1 MSKFPELMNEIAT
14 LKNEC
19 ITATKQVSEN
29 DEKIHASIDKTVDNL
44 ESSLDVCSY
53 PNREVQIPLSK
64 IYTEDIPHEHNDELM
79 IKVVDRFNSFK
90 SAFENTSQKL
100 TDLIHDYRKKLN
112 DLGEPVTNIKN
123 ETDKLYPKFKE
134 AINIL
139 AQPLSIVVE
148 GFEVEE
154 FRKKNFKDKEV
165 LSKFRELLD
174 QLKAT
179 FEKYNPALNSFN
191 EVSINLFETVSQS
204 GDSFSNFIEEK
215 MLEKI
220 KQIPGI
226 LNEGIAIIPETS
238 KSLNKFNEEIKNK
251 GGDREAKYDE
261 ILTKVLNVT
270 RKIDNQVF
278 NSSKSIEN
286 DFRTLEGKV
295 STVKKDIEGKGD
307 SFNQYV
313 KILKEEGKK
322 IIDIVNEIRKLFDK
336 GPVQIKFDDKDIQF
350 PFYEYAKRLNKGFEK
365 IEEIKEEVQK
375 PMKLVMV
382 VLGDQINT
390 VTLDL
395 LFIMDIT
402 ESMQDLLDETRDSI
416 KYILD
421 KIKRDCPGI
430 DVRFAY
436 EGYRDFADLKE
447 GQVYY
452 TIDFE
457 TDMDVFKSKLD
468 EITCIGGGDDAEDV
482 AGGLNAG
489 LNMNWRSNAR
499 YAILIADAPGHGN
512 QYHTN
517 EVQDDYESGDPNG
530 LVLEDIME
538 KYADNNINLC
548 LTKIDDYTDIMFE
561 KMTKAYK
568 ARSEKSTDKP
578 KIEIIEYED
587 DEEIEAKEKEEKEKK
602 EGKESKEKKEKKRTM
617 GNLVAKTAIE
627 IYNQYSQK
635 AEKANK

>member
-1 MSKFPELMNEIAT
+1 MSCFAEIMNEIAR

-19 ITATKQVSEN
+19 IASTKQVSEN
-29 DEKIHASIDKTVDNL
+29 DEKIHESIDKTVDNL
-44 ESSLDVCSY
+44 ECSLDVCNY
-53 PNREVQIPLSK
+53 PNREVQLPLSK
-64 IYTEDIPHEHNDELM
+64 IYTEEIPHADNDELM
-79 IKVVDRFNSFK
+79 IKVVERFNSFK
-90 SAFENTSQKL
+90 SAFEESSQKL
-100 TDLIHDYRKKLN
+100 TDLINAYRQKLSG
-112 DLGEPVTNIKN
+112 LTEPVSNIHK
-123 ETDKLYPKFKE
+123 ETDQLYPKFKE
-134 AINIL
+134 ALNIL

-154 FRKKNFKDKEV
+154 FRKKNFKSEEV
-165 LSKFRELLD
+165 LAKFRQLLEE
-174 QLKAT
+174 LKAA
-179 FEKYNPALNSFN
+179 FEKYNPSLKSFN
-191 EVSINLFETVSQS
+191 DVTNDLFNTVSQS
-204 GDSFSNFIEEK
+204 GNSFSNFIEEK

-220 KQIPGI
+220 KQIPKI
-226 LNEGIAIIPETS
+226 LNEGIAAIPETS
-238 KSLNKFNEEIKNK
+238 KTLNNFNEEIKKKK
-251 GGDREAKYDE
+251 GNTQKEREDKYDE
-261 ILTKVLNVT
+261 ILTKILNIT
-270 RKIDNQVF
+270 RKVDNQVS
-278 NSSKSIEN
+278 NSSNSIEN
-286 DFRTLEGKV
+286 DFKTLEEKV
-295 STVKKDIEGKGD
+295 STVKNDIEGKGD
-307 SFNQYV
+307 SYNQYV

-336 GPVQIKFDDKDIQF
+336 GPVSIKFDDKNIEF

-421 KIKRDCPGI
+421 KIKRDSPGI

-436 EGYRDFADLKE
+436 EGYRDFADLKA
-447 GQVYY
+447 GQKYY

-457 TDMDVFKSKLD
+457 TDLDLFKSKLN
-468 EITCIGGGDDAEDV
+468 EITAIGGGDDAEDV

-489 LNMNWRSNAR
+489 LKMNWRSNAR

-512 QYHTN
+512 QYHDN
-517 EVQDDYESGDPNG
+517 EVQDDYGNGDPNG
-530 LVLEDIME
+530 LVIEDLME
-538 KYADNNINLC
+538 KYVDNNINLC
-548 LTKIDDYTDIMFE
+548 LTKIDDYTDIMFD
-561 KMTKAYK
+561 KMMQAYK
-568 ARSEKSTDKP
+568 LRSAQSKDKP
-578 KIEIIEYED
+578 KIEVINYDED
-587 DEEIEAKEKEEKEKK
+587 DDTVEDKNK
-602 EGKESKEKKEKKRTM
+602 KKEKKRTM

-635 AEKANK
+635 ADKK

>member
-1 MSKFPELMNEIAT
+1 MSTFAELMNEIAK

-19 ITATKQVSEN
+19 IISTKQVSEN
-29 DEKIHASIDKTVDNL
+29 DEKIHQNIDKTVDNL
-44 ESSLDVCSY
+44 EGSLDVCNY

-64 IYTEDIPHEHNDELM
+64 IYTEDIPHANNDELM

-90 SAFENTSQKL
+90 TAFEGTSQKL
-100 TDLIHDYRKKLN
+100 TELIYAYRQKLIG
-112 DLGEPVTNIKN
+112 LAEPVSGIKN

-154 FRKKNFKDKEV
+154 FRKKNFKNPDV
-165 LSKFRELLD
+165 LNKFKQLLEE
-174 QLKAT
+174 LKAA
-179 FEKYNPALNSFN
+179 FEKYNPTLNSFN
-191 EVSINLFETVSQS
+191 EVTNNCFDTVSQS
-204 GDSFSNFIEEK
+204 GNSFSNFIEEK

-226 LNEGIAIIPETS
+226 LNDGISIIPETS
-238 KSLNKFNEEIKNK
+238 KNLNKFNEEIKSK
-251 GGDREAKYDE
+251 EGDTQKEREDKYDE
-261 ILTKVLNVT
+261 ILTKVLNMT
-270 RKIDNQVF
+270 RKIDNQVY

-286 DFRTLEGKV
+286 DFKTLEEKV
-295 STVKKDIEGKGD
+295 SSVKKDIEGKGD
-307 SFNQYV
+307 SFNEYV
-313 KILKEEGKK
+313 KILKDEGKK

-336 GPVQIKFDDKDIQF
+336 GPVSIKFDDKDIEF

-402 ESMQDLLDETRDSI
+402 ESMQDLLEETRDSI

-421 KIKRDCPGI
+421 KIKRDSPGI

-447 GQVYY
+447 GQKYY

-457 TDMDVFKSKLD
+457 TDLDLFKSKLD

-499 YAILIADAPGHGN
+499 YAVLIADAPGHGS

-538 KYADNNINLC
+538 KYVDNNINLC
-548 LTKIDDYTDIMFE
+548 LTRIDEYTDIMFNA
-561 KMTKAYK
+561 MIKAYQAK
-568 ARSEKSTDKP
+568 SEKSPDKP
-578 KIEIIEYED
+578 KIEIINYEE
-587 DEEIEAKEKEEKEKK
+587 DEDTVETK
-602 EGKESKEKKEKKRTM
+602 KKEKKRTM

-627 IYNQYSQK
+627 IYNQY
-635 AEKANK
+635 

>member
-1 MSKFPELMNEIAT
+1 MSSFAEIMNEIAR

-19 ITATKQVSEN
+19 IASTKQVSEN
-29 DEKIHASIDKTVDNL
+29 DEKIHESIDKTVDNL
-44 ESSLDVCSY
+44 ECSLDVCNY
-53 PNREVQIPLSK
+53 PNREVQLPLSK
-64 IYTEDIPHEHNDELM
+64 IYTEEIPHADNDELM
-79 IKVVDRFNSFK
+79 IKVVERFNSFK
-90 SAFENTSQKL
+90 SAFEESSQKL
-100 TDLIHDYRKKLN
+100 TDLINAYRQKLSG
-112 DLGEPVTNIKN
+112 LTEPVSNIHK
-123 ETDKLYPKFKE
+123 ETDQLYPKFKE
-134 AINIL
+134 ALNIL

-154 FRKKNFKDKEV
+154 FRKKNFKSEEV
-165 LSKFRELLD
+165 LAKFRQLLEE
-174 QLKAT
+174 LKAA
-179 FEKYNPALNSFN
+179 FEKYNPSLKSFN
-191 EVSINLFETVSQS
+191 DVTNDLFNTVSQS
-204 GDSFSNFIEEK
+204 GNSFSNFIEEK

-220 KQIPGI
+220 KQIPKI
-226 LNEGIAIIPETS
+226 LNEGIAAIPETS
-238 KSLNKFNEEIKNK
+238 KTLNNFNEEIKKKK
-251 GGDREAKYDE
+251 GDTQKEREDKYDE
-261 ILTKVLNVT
+261 ILTKILNIT
-270 RKIDNQVF
+270 RKVDNQVS
-278 NSSKSIEN
+278 NSSNSIEN
-286 DFRTLEGKV
+286 DFKTLEEKV
-295 STVKKDIEGKGD
+295 STVKNDIEGKGD
-307 SFNQYV
+307 SYNQYV

-336 GPVQIKFDDKDIQF
+336 GPVSIKFDDKNIEF

-421 KIKRDCPGI
+421 KIKRDSPGI

-436 EGYRDFADLKE
+436 EGYRDFADLKA
-447 GQVYY
+447 GQKYY

-457 TDMDVFKSKLD
+457 TDLDLFKSKLN
-468 EITCIGGGDDAEDV
+468 EITAIGGGDDAEDV

-489 LNMNWRSNAR
+489 LKMNWRSNAR

-512 QYHTN
+512 QYHDN
-517 EVQDDYESGDPNG
+517 EVQDDYGNGDPNG
-530 LVLEDIME
+530 LVIEDLME
-538 KYADNNINLC
+538 KYVDNNINLC
-548 LTKIDDYTDIMFE
+548 LTKIDDYTDIMFD
-561 KMTKAYK
+561 KMMQAYK
-568 ARSEKSTDKP
+568 LRSAQSKDKP
-578 KIEIIEYED
+578 KIEVINYDED
-587 DEEIEAKEKEEKEKK
+587 DDTIEDKNK
-602 EGKESKEKKEKKRTM
+602 KKEKKRTM

-635 AEKANK
+635 ADKK

>member
-1 MSKFPELMNEIAT
+1 MSSFAEIMNEIAR

-19 ITATKQVSEN
+19 IASTKQVSEN
-29 DEKIHASIDKTVDNL
+29 DEKIHESIDKTVDNL
-44 ESSLDVCSY
+44 ECSLDVCNY
-53 PNREVQIPLSK
+53 PNREVQLPLSK
-64 IYTEDIPHEHNDELM
+64 IYTEEIPHVDNDELM
-79 IKVVDRFNSFK
+79 IKVVERFNSFK
-90 SAFENTSQKL
+90 SAFEESSQKL
-100 TDLIHDYRKKLN
+100 TDLINAYRQKLTG
-112 DLGEPVTNIKN
+112 LTEPVSNIHK
-123 ETDKLYPKFKE
+123 ETDQLYPKFKE
-134 AINIL
+134 ALNIL

-154 FRKKNFKDKEV
+154 FRKKNFKSEEV
-165 LSKFRELLD
+165 LAKFRQLLEE
-174 QLKAT
+174 LKAA
-179 FEKYNPALNSFN
+179 FEKYNPSLKSFN
-191 EVSINLFETVSQS
+191 DVTNDLFNTVSQS
-204 GDSFSNFIEEK
+204 GNSFSNFIEEK

-220 KQIPGI
+220 KQIPKI
-226 LNEGIAIIPETS
+226 LNEGIAAIPETS
-238 KSLNKFNEEIKNK
+238 KTLNNFNEEIKKKK
-251 GGDREAKYDE
+251 GDTQKEREDKYDE
-261 ILTKVLNVT
+261 ILTKILNIT
-270 RKIDNQVF
+270 RKVDNQVS
-278 NSSKSIEN
+278 NSSNSIEN
-286 DFRTLEGKV
+286 DFKTLEEKV
-295 STVKKDIEGKGD
+295 STVKNDIEGKGD
-307 SFNQYV
+307 SYNQYV

-336 GPVQIKFDDKDIQF
+336 GPVSIKFDDKNIEF

-421 KIKRDCPGI
+421 KIKRDSPGI

-436 EGYRDFADLKE
+436 EGYRDFADLKA
-447 GQVYY
+447 GQKYY

-457 TDMDVFKSKLD
+457 TDLDLFKSKLN
-468 EITCIGGGDDAEDV
+468 EITAIGGGDDAEDV

-489 LNMNWRSNAR
+489 LKMNWRSNAR

-512 QYHTN
+512 QYHDN
-517 EVQDDYESGDPNG
+517 EVQDDYGNGDPNG
-530 LVLEDIME
+530 LVIEDLME
-538 KYADNNINLC
+538 KYVDNNINLC
-548 LTKIDDYTDIMFE
+548 LTKIDDYTDIMFD
-561 KMTKAYK
+561 KMMQAYK
-568 ARSEKSTDKP
+568 LRSAQSKDKP
-578 KIEIIEYED
+578 KIEVINYDED
-587 DEEIEAKEKEEKEKK
+587 DDTIEDKNK
-602 EGKESKEKKEKKRTM
+602 KKEKKRTM

-635 AEKANK
+635 AEKSNNK

>member
-1 MSKFPELMNEIAT
+1 MAKFAEIMNEIAR

-19 ITATKQVSEN
+19 IISTKQVSEN
-29 DEKIHASIDKTVDNL
+29 DEKIHDNIDKTVDNL
-44 ESSLDVCSY
+44 ESSLDVCYY

-64 IYTEDIPHEHNDELM
+64 IYTEDIPHSNSDELM

-90 SAFENTSQKL
+90 SAFEESSQKL
-100 TDLIHDYRKKLN
+100 TDLIYAYRQKLK
-112 DLGEPVTNIKN
+112 DLGEPVNSIKN
-123 ETDKLYPKFKE
+123 ETDRLYPKFKE

-139 AQPLSIVVE
+139 AQPLTIVVE

-154 FRKKNFKDKEV
+154 FRKKNFKNEEV
-165 LSKFRELLD
+165 LAKFRQLLEE
-174 QLKAT
+174 LKAA

-191 EVSINLFETVSQS
+191 EVTNNLFDTVSQS
-204 GDSFSNFIEEK
+204 GNSFSNFIEEK

-226 LNEGIAIIPETS
+226 LNEGISAIPQTS
-238 KSLNKFNEEIKNK
+238 KSINKFNEEIKK
-251 GGDREAKYDE
+251 KEGDTQKEREDKYDE
-261 ILTKVLNVT
+261 ILIKVLNMT
-270 RKIDNQVF
+270 RKVDNQVF

-286 DFRTLEGKV
+286 DFKTLEEKV
-295 STVKKDIEGKGD
+295 SNVKKDIEDKGN
-307 SFNQYV
+307 SYNEYV
-313 KILKEEGKK
+313 KILKDEGKK

-336 GPVQIKFDDKDIQF
+336 GPVNIKFDDKDIEF

-421 KIKRDCPGI
+421 KIKRDSPGI

-436 EGYRDFADLKE
+436 EGYRDFADLKA
-447 GQVYY
+447 GQKYY

-457 TDMDVFKSKLD
+457 TDLDLFKSKLD
-468 EITCIGGGDDAEDV
+468 EIKAIGGGDDAEDV

-512 QYHTN
+512 QYHDA
-517 EVQDDYESGDPNG
+517 EVQDDYGNGDPNG
-530 LVLEDIME
+530 LVLEELME
-538 KYADNNINLC
+538 KYVDNNINLC
-548 LTKIDDYTDIMFE
+548 LTKIDEYTDIMFDR
-561 KMTKAYK
+561 MMQAYK
-568 ARSEKSTDKP
+568 ARSEKSQDKP
-578 KIEIIEYED
+578 KIEVINY
-587 DEEIEAKEKEEKEKK
+587 DEEDSNMIDDKNKNQ
-602 EGKESKEKKEKKRTM
+602 KEKKRTM

-627 IYNQYSQK
+627 IYNHYSQK
-635 AEKANK
+635 AEKSANQGAK

>member
-1 MSKFPELMNEIAT
+1 MSSFAEIMNEIAR

-19 ITATKQVSEN
+19 IASTKQVSEN
-29 DEKIHASIDKTVDNL
+29 DEKIHESIDKTVDNL
-44 ESSLDVCSY
+44 ECSLDVCNY
-53 PNREVQIPLSK
+53 PNREVQLPLSK
-64 IYTEDIPHEHNDELM
+64 IYTEEIPHADNDELM
-79 IKVVDRFNSFK
+79 IKVVERFNSFK
-90 SAFENTSQKL
+90 SAFEESSQKL
-100 TDLIHDYRKKLN
+100 TDLINAYRQKLTG
-112 DLGEPVTNIKN
+112 LTEPVSNIHK
-123 ETDKLYPKFKE
+123 ETDQLYPKFKE
-134 AINIL
+134 ALNIL

-154 FRKKNFKDKEV
+154 FRKKNFKSEEI
-165 LSKFRELLD
+165 LAKFRQLLEE
-174 QLKAT
+174 LKAA
-179 FEKYNPALNSFN
+179 FEKYNPSLKSFN
-191 EVSINLFETVSQS
+191 DVTNDLFNTVSQS
-204 GDSFSNFIEEK
+204 GNSFSNFIEEK

-220 KQIPGI
+220 KQIPKI
-226 LNEGIAIIPETS
+226 LNEGIAAIPETS
-238 KSLNKFNEEIKNK
+238 KTLNNFNEEIKKKK
-251 GGDREAKYDE
+251 GDTQKEREDKYDE
-261 ILTKVLNVT
+261 ILTKILNIT
-270 RKIDNQVF
+270 RKVDNQVS
-278 NSSKSIEN
+278 NSSNSIEN
-286 DFRTLEGKV
+286 DFKTLEEKV
-295 STVKKDIEGKGD
+295 STVKNDIEGKGD
-307 SFNQYV
+307 SYNQYV

-336 GPVQIKFDDKDIQF
+336 GPVSIKFDDKNIEF

-421 KIKRDCPGI
+421 KIKRDSPGI

-436 EGYRDFADLKE
+436 EGYRDFADLKA
-447 GQVYY
+447 GQKYY

-457 TDMDVFKSKLD
+457 TDLDLFKSKLN
-468 EITCIGGGDDAEDV
+468 EITAIGGGDDAEDV

-489 LNMNWRSNAR
+489 LKMNWRSNAR

-512 QYHTN
+512 QYHDN
-517 EVQDDYESGDPNG
+517 EVQDDYGNGDPNG
-530 LVLEDIME
+530 LVIEDLME
-538 KYADNNINLC
+538 KYVDNNINLC
-548 LTKIDDYTDIMFE
+548 LTKIDDYTDIMFD
-561 KMTKAYK
+561 KMMQAYK
-568 ARSEKSTDKP
+568 LRSAQSKDKP
-578 KIEIIEYED
+578 KIEVINYDED
-587 DEEIEAKEKEEKEKK
+587 DDTFEDKNK
-602 EGKESKEKKEKKRTM
+602 KKEKKRTM

-635 AEKANK
+635 AEKSNNK

>member
-1 MSKFPELMNEIAT
+1 MSSFAEIMNEIAR

-19 ITATKQVSEN
+19 IASTKQVSEN
-29 DEKIHASIDKTVDNL
+29 DEKIHESIDKTVDNL
-44 ESSLDVCSY
+44 ECSLDVCNY
-53 PNREVQIPLSK
+53 PNREVQLPLSK
-64 IYTEDIPHEHNDELM
+64 IYTEEIPYADNDELM
-79 IKVVDRFNSFK
+79 IKVVERFNSFK
-90 SAFENTSQKL
+90 SAFEESSQKL
-100 TDLIHDYRKKLN
+100 TDLINAYRQKLTG
-112 DLGEPVTNIKN
+112 LTEPVSNIHK
-123 ETDKLYPKFKE
+123 ETDQLYPKFKE
-134 AINIL
+134 ALNIL

-154 FRKKNFKDKEV
+154 FRKKNFKSEEV
-165 LSKFRELLD
+165 LAKFRQLLEE
-174 QLKAT
+174 LKAA
-179 FEKYNPALNSFN
+179 FEKYNPSLKSFN
-191 EVSINLFETVSQS
+191 DVTNDLFNTVSQS
-204 GDSFSNFIEEK
+204 GNSFSNFIEEK

-220 KQIPGI
+220 KQIPKI
-226 LNEGIAIIPETS
+226 LNEGIAAIPETS
-238 KSLNKFNEEIKNK
+238 KTLNNFNEEIKKKK
-251 GGDREAKYDE
+251 GDTQKEREDKYDE
-261 ILTKVLNVT
+261 ILTKILNIT
-270 RKIDNQVF
+270 RKVDNQVS
-278 NSSKSIEN
+278 NSSNSIEN
-286 DFRTLEGKV
+286 DFKTLEEKV
-295 STVKKDIEGKGD
+295 STVKNDIEGKGD
-307 SFNQYV
+307 SYNQYV

-336 GPVQIKFDDKDIQF
+336 GPVSIKFDDKNIEF

-436 EGYRDFADLKE
+436 EGYRDFADLKA
-447 GQVYY
+447 GQKYY

-457 TDMDVFKSKLD
+457 TDLDLFKSKLN
-468 EITCIGGGDDAEDV
+468 EITAIGGGDDAEDV

-489 LNMNWRSNAR
+489 LKMNWRSNAR

-512 QYHTN
+512 QYHDN
-517 EVQDDYESGDPNG
+517 EVQDDYGNGDPNG
-530 LVLEDIME
+530 LVIEDLME
-538 KYADNNINLC
+538 KYVDNNINLC
-548 LTKIDDYTDIMFE
+548 LTKIDDYTDIMFD
-561 KMTKAYK
+561 KMMQAYK
-568 ARSEKSTDKP
+568 LRSAQSKDKP
-578 KIEIIEYED
+578 KIEVINYDED
-587 DEEIEAKEKEEKEKK
+587 DDTIEDKNK
-602 EGKESKEKKEKKRTM
+602 KKEKKRTM

-635 AEKANK
+635 ADKK

>member
-1 MSKFPELMNEIAT
+1 MSTFAELMNEIAK

-19 ITATKQVSEN
+19 IISTKQVSEN
-29 DEKIHASIDKTVDNL
+29 DEKIHENIDKTVDNL
-44 ESSLDVCSY
+44 EGSLDVCNY

-64 IYTEDIPHEHNDELM
+64 IYTEDIPYANNDELM

-90 SAFENTSQKL
+90 KAFEGTSQKL
-100 TDLIHDYRKKLN
+100 TDLIYAYRQKLIG
-112 DLGEPVTNIKN
+112 LAEPVSGIKN

-154 FRKKNFKDKEV
+154 FRKKNFKNPDV
-165 LSKFRELLD
+165 LSKFKQLLEE
-174 QLKAT
+174 LKAA
-179 FEKYNPALNSFN
+179 FEKYNPTLNSFN
-191 EVSINLFETVSQS
+191 EVTNNCFDTVSQS
-204 GDSFSNFIEEK
+204 GNSFSNFIEEK

-226 LNEGIAIIPETS
+226 LNDGISIIPETS
-238 KSLNKFNEEIKNK
+238 KNLNKFNEEIKSK
-251 GGDREAKYDE
+251 EGDTQKEREDKYDE
-261 ILTKVLNVT
+261 ILTKVLNMT

-286 DFRTLEGKV
+286 DFKTLEEKV
-295 STVKKDIEGKGD
+295 SSVKKNIEGKGD
-307 SFNQYV
+307 SFNEYV
-313 KILKEEGKK
+313 KILKDEGKK

-336 GPVQIKFDDKDIQF
+336 GPVSIKFDDKDIEF

-402 ESMQDLLDETRDSI
+402 ESMQDLLEETRDSI

-421 KIKRDCPGI
+421 KIKRDSPGI

-436 EGYRDFADLKE
+436 EGYRDFADLKV
-447 GQVYY
+447 GQKYY

-457 TDMDVFKSKLD
+457 TDLDLFKSKLD

-482 AGGLNAG
+482 AGGLNSG

-499 YAILIADAPGHGN
+499 YAVLIADAPGHGN
-512 QYHTN
+512 QYHTA
-517 EVQDDYESGDPNG
+517 EVQDDYGKGDPNG
-530 LVLEDIME
+530 LVLEEIME
-538 KYADNNINLC
+538 KYVENNINLC
-548 LTKIDDYTDIMFE
+548 LTRIDEYTDIMFD
-561 KMTKAYK
+561 KMIKAYNAK
-568 ARSEKSTDKP
+568 SQTSTDKP
-578 KIEIIEYED
+578 KIEIINYEE
-587 DEEIEAKEKEEKEKK
+587 DEDTVETKN
-602 EGKESKEKKEKKRTM
+602 KEKKRTM

-635 AEKANK
+635 AEKTGNK

>member
-1 MSKFPELMNEIAT
+1 MAKFAEIMNEIAR

-19 ITATKQVSEN
+19 IISTKQVSEN
-29 DEKIHASIDKTVDNL
+29 DEKIHDNIDKTVDNL
-44 ESSLDVCSY
+44 ESSLDVCYY

-64 IYTEDIPHEHNDELM
+64 IYTEDIPHSNSDELM

-90 SAFENTSQKL
+90 SAFEESSQKL
-100 TDLIHDYRKKLN
+100 TDLIYAYRQKLK
-112 DLGEPVTNIKN
+112 DLGEPVNSIKN
-123 ETDKLYPKFKE
+123 ETDRLYPKFKE

-139 AQPLSIVVE
+139 AQPLTIVVE

-154 FRKKNFKDKEV
+154 FRKKNFKNEEV
-165 LSKFRELLD
+165 LAKFRQLLEE
-174 QLKAT
+174 LKAA
-179 FEKYNPALNSFN
+179 FEKYNPALNNFN
-191 EVSINLFETVSQS
+191 EVTNNLFDTVSQS
-204 GDSFSNFIEEK
+204 GNSFSNFIEEK

-226 LNEGIAIIPETS
+226 LNEGISAIPQTS
-238 KSLNKFNEEIKNK
+238 KSINKFNEEIKK
-251 GGDREAKYDE
+251 KEGDTQKEREDKYDE
-261 ILTKVLNVT
+261 ILIKVLNMT
-270 RKIDNQVF
+270 RKVDNQVF

-286 DFRTLEGKV
+286 DFKTLEEKV
-295 STVKKDIEGKGD
+295 SNVKKDIEDKGN
-307 SFNQYV
+307 SYNEYV
-313 KILKEEGKK
+313 KILKDEGKK

-336 GPVQIKFDDKDIQF
+336 GPVSIKFDDKDIEF

-421 KIKRDCPGI
+421 KIKRDSPGI

-447 GQVYY
+447 GQKYY

-457 TDMDVFKSKLD
+457 TDLDLFKSKLD
-468 EITCIGGGDDAEDV
+468 EITAIGGGDDAEDV

-512 QYHTN
+512 QYHDA
-517 EVQDDYESGDPNG
+517 EVQDDYGNGDPNG
-530 LVLEDIME
+530 LVLEELME
-538 KYADNNINLC
+538 KYVDNNINLC
-548 LTKIDDYTDIMFE
+548 LTKIDEYTDIMFDR
-561 KMTKAYK
+561 MMQAYK
-568 ARSEKSTDKP
+568 ARSEKSQDKP
-578 KIEIIEYED
+578 KIEVINY
-587 DEEIEAKEKEEKEKK
+587 DEEDSNMIDDKNKNQ
-602 EGKESKEKKEKKRTM
+602 KEKKRTM

-627 IYNQYSQK
+627 IYNHYSQK
-635 AEKANK
+635 AEKSANQGAK

>member
-1 MSKFPELMNEIAT
+1 MSSFAEIMNEIAR

-19 ITATKQVSEN
+19 IASTKQVSEN
-29 DEKIHASIDKTVDNL
+29 DEKIHESIDKTVDNL
-44 ESSLDVCSY
+44 ECSLDVCNY
-53 PNREVQIPLSK
+53 PNREVQLPLSK
-64 IYTEDIPHEHNDELM
+64 IYTEEIPHADNDELM
-79 IKVVDRFNSFK
+79 IKVVERFNSFK
-90 SAFENTSQKL
+90 SAFEESSQKL
-100 TDLIHDYRKKLN
+100 TDLINAYRQKLTG
-112 DLGEPVTNIKN
+112 LTEPVSNIHK
-123 ETDKLYPKFKE
+123 ETDQLYPKFKE
-134 AINIL
+134 ALNIL

-154 FRKKNFKDKEV
+154 FRKKNFKSEEV
-165 LSKFRELLD
+165 LAKFRQLLEE
-174 QLKAT
+174 LKAA
-179 FEKYNPALNSFN
+179 FEKYNPSLKSFN
-191 EVSINLFETVSQS
+191 DVTNDLFNTVSQS
-204 GDSFSNFIEEK
+204 GNSFSNFIEEK

-220 KQIPGI
+220 KQIPKI
-226 LNEGIAIIPETS
+226 LNEGIAAIPETS
-238 KSLNKFNEEIKNK
+238 KTLNNFNEEIKKKK
-251 GGDREAKYDE
+251 GDTQKEREDKYDE
-261 ILTKVLNVT
+261 ILTKILNIT
-270 RKIDNQVF
+270 RKVDNQVS
-278 NSSKSIEN
+278 NSSNSIEN
-286 DFRTLEGKV
+286 DFKTLEEKV
-295 STVKKDIEGKGD
+295 STVKNDIEGKGD
-307 SFNQYV
+307 SYNQYV

-336 GPVQIKFDDKDIQF
+336 GPVSIKFDDKNIEF

-421 KIKRDCPGI
+421 KIKRDSPGI

-436 EGYRDFADLKE
+436 EGYRDFADLKA
-447 GQVYY
+447 GQKYY

-457 TDMDVFKSKLD
+457 TDLDLFKSKLN
-468 EITCIGGGDDAEDV
+468 EITAIGGGDDAEDV

-489 LNMNWRSNAR
+489 LKMNWRSNAR

-512 QYHTN
+512 QYHDN
-517 EVQDDYESGDPNG
+517 EVQDDYGNGDPNG
-530 LVLEDIME
+530 LVIEDLME
-538 KYADNNINLC
+538 KYVDNNINLC
-548 LTKIDDYTDIMFE
+548 LTKIDDYTDIMFD
-561 KMTKAYK
+561 KMMQAYK
-568 ARSEKSTDKP
+568 LRSAQSKDKP
-578 KIEIIEYED
+578 KIEVINYDED
-587 DEEIEAKEKEEKEKK
+587 DDTIEDKNK
-602 EGKESKEKKEKKRTM
+602 KKEKKRTM

-635 AEKANK
+635 ADKK

>member
-1 MSKFPELMNEIAT
+1 MSSFAEIMNEIAR

-29 DEKIHASIDKTVDNL
+29 DEKIHENIDKTVDNL
-44 ESSLDVCSY
+44 ECSLDVCNY

-64 IYTEDIPHEHNDELM
+64 IYTEDIPHADNDELM
-79 IKVVDRFNSFK
+79 IKVVERFNSFK
-90 SAFENTSQKL
+90 SAFEESSQKL
-100 TDLIHDYRKKLN
+100 TDLINAYRQKLSG
-112 DLGEPVTNIKN
+112 LSEPVSNIQK
-123 ETDKLYPKFKE
+123 ETDNLYPKFKE
-134 AINIL
+134 ALNIL
-139 AQPLSIVVE
+139 AQPLSVVVE

-154 FRKKNFKDKEV
+154 FRKKNFKNEDV
-165 LSKFRELLD
+165 LAKFRQLLEE
-174 QLKAT
+174 LKAA
-179 FEKYNPALNSFN
+179 FEKYNPTLNSFN
-191 EVSINLFETVSQS
+191 EVTNDLFNTVSQS
-204 GDSFSNFIEEK
+204 GNSFSNFIEEK

-226 LNEGIAIIPETS
+226 LNEGISAIPQTS
-238 KSLNKFNEEIKNK
+238 KSLNNFNEEIKKKK
-251 GGDREAKYDE
+251 GDTQKEREDKYDE
-261 ILTKVLNVT
+261 ILTKILNIT
-270 RKIDNQVF
+270 RKVDNQVS
-278 NSSKSIEN
+278 NSSNSIEN
-286 DFRTLEGKV
+286 DFKTLEEKV
-295 STVKKDIEGKGD
+295 STVKNDIEGKGD
-307 SFNQYV
+307 SYNQYV

-336 GPVQIKFDDKDIQF
+336 GPVNIKFDDKNIEF

-421 KIKRDCPGI
+421 KIKRDSPGI

-436 EGYRDFADLKE
+436 EGYRDFADLKA
-447 GQVYY
+447 GQKYY

-457 TDMDVFKSKLD
+457 TDLDLFKSKLN
-468 EITCIGGGDDAEDV
+468 EITAIGGGDDAEDV

-489 LNMNWRSNAR
+489 LKMNWRSNAR

-512 QYHTN
+512 QYHDN
-517 EVQDDYESGDPNG
+517 EVQDDYGDGDPNG
-530 LVLEDIME
+530 LVLEELME
-538 KYADNNINLC
+538 KYVDNNINLC
-548 LTKIDDYTDIMFE
+548 LTKIDEYTDIMFDR
-561 KMTKAYK
+561 MMQAYR
-568 ARSEKSTDKP
+568 ARSEQSVDKP
-578 KIEIIEYED
+578 KIEVINYDEDEDTIED
-587 DEEIEAKEKEEKEKK
+587 KNK
-602 EGKESKEKKEKKRTM
+602 KKEKKRTM
-617 GNLVAKTAIE
+617 GNLVAKTAIA
-627 IYNQYSQK
+627 IYNHYSQK
-635 AEKANK
+635 AEKK

>member
-1 MSKFPELMNEIAT
+1 MNEIAR

-19 ITATKQVSEN
+19 IISTKQVSEN
-29 DEKIHASIDKTVDNL
+29 DEKIHDNIDKTVDNL
-44 ESSLDVCSY
+44 ESSLDVCYY

-64 IYTEDIPHEHNDELM
+64 IYTEDIPHSNSDELM
-79 IKVVDRFNSFK
+79 IKVFDRFNSFK
-90 SAFENTSQKL
+90 SAFEESSQKL
-100 TDLIHDYRKKLN
+100 TDLIYAYRQKLK
-112 DLGEPVTNIKN
+112 DLGEPVNSIKN
-123 ETDKLYPKFKE
+123 ETDRLYPKFKE

-139 AQPLSIVVE
+139 AQPLTIVVE

-154 FRKKNFKDKEV
+154 FRKKNFKNEEV
-165 LSKFRELLD
+165 LAKFRQLLEE
-174 QLKAT
+174 LKAA

-191 EVSINLFETVSQS
+191 EVTNNLFDTVSQS
-204 GDSFSNFIEEK
+204 GNSFSNFIEEK

-226 LNEGIAIIPETS
+226 LNEGISAIPQTS
-238 KSLNKFNEEIKNK
+238 KSINKFNEEIKK
-251 GGDREAKYDE
+251 KEGDTQKEREDKYDE
-261 ILTKVLNVT
+261 ILIKVLNMT
-270 RKIDNQVF
+270 RKVDNQVF

-286 DFRTLEGKV
+286 DFKTLEEKV
-295 STVKKDIEGKGD
+295 SNVKKDIEDKGN
-307 SFNQYV
+307 SYNEYV
-313 KILKEEGKK
+313 KILKDEGKK

-336 GPVQIKFDDKDIQF
+336 GPVNIKFDDKDIEF

-421 KIKRDCPGI
+421 KIKRDSPGI

-447 GQVYY
+447 GQKYY

-457 TDMDVFKSKLD
+457 TDLDLFKSKLD
-468 EITCIGGGDDAEDV
+468 EITAIGGGDDAEDV

-512 QYHTN
+512 QYHDA
-517 EVQDDYESGDPNG
+517 EVQDDYGNGDPNG
-530 LVLEDIME
+530 LVLEELME
-538 KYADNNINLC
+538 KYVDNNINLC
-548 LTKIDDYTDIMFE
+548 LTKIDEYTDIMFDR
-561 KMTKAYK
+561 MMQAYK
-568 ARSEKSTDKP
+568 ARSEKSQDKP
-578 KIEIIEYED
+578 KIEVINY
-587 DEEIEAKEKEEKEKK
+587 DEEDSNMIDDKNKNQ
-602 EGKESKEKKEKKRTM
+602 KEKKRTM

-627 IYNQYSQK
+627 IYNHYSQK
-635 AEKANK
+635 AEKSANQGAK

>member
-1 MSKFPELMNEIAT
+1 MSSFAEIMNEIAR

-19 ITATKQVSEN
+19 IASTKQVSEN
-29 DEKIHASIDKTVDNL
+29 DEKIHESIDKTVDNL
-44 ESSLDVCSY
+44 ECSLDVCNY
-53 PNREVQIPLSK
+53 PNREVQLPLSK
-64 IYTEDIPHEHNDELM
+64 IYTEEIPHADNDELM
-79 IKVVDRFNSFK
+79 IKVVERFNSFK
-90 SAFENTSQKL
+90 SAFEESSQKL
-100 TDLIHDYRKKLN
+100 TDLIKAYRQKLTG
-112 DLGEPVTNIKN
+112 LTEPVSNIHK
-123 ETDKLYPKFKE
+123 ETDQLYPKFKE
-134 AINIL
+134 ALNIL

-154 FRKKNFKDKEV
+154 FRKKNFKSEEV
-165 LSKFRELLD
+165 LAKFRQLLEE
-174 QLKAT
+174 LKAA
-179 FEKYNPALNSFN
+179 FEKYNPSLKSFN
-191 EVSINLFETVSQS
+191 DVTNDLFNTVSQS
-204 GDSFSNFIEEK
+204 GNSFSNFIEEK

-220 KQIPGI
+220 KQIPKI
-226 LNEGIAIIPETS
+226 LNEGIAAIPETS
-238 KSLNKFNEEIKNK
+238 KTLNNFNEEIKKKK
-251 GGDREAKYDE
+251 GDTQKEREDKYDE
-261 ILTKVLNVT
+261 ILTKILNIT
-270 RKIDNQVF
+270 RKVDNQVS
-278 NSSKSIEN
+278 NSSNSIEN
-286 DFRTLEGKV
+286 DFKTLEEKV
-295 STVKKDIEGKGD
+295 STVKNDIEGKGD
-307 SFNQYV
+307 SYNQYV

-336 GPVQIKFDDKDIQF
+336 GPVSIKFDDKNIEF

-436 EGYRDFADLKE
+436 EGYRDFADLKA
-447 GQVYY
+447 GQKYY

-457 TDMDVFKSKLD
+457 TDLDLFKSKLN
-468 EITCIGGGDDAEDV
+468 EITAIGGGDDAEDV

-489 LNMNWRSNAR
+489 LKMNWRSNAR

-512 QYHTN
+512 QYHDN
-517 EVQDDYESGDPNG
+517 EVQDDYGNGDPNG
-530 LVLEDIME
+530 LVIEDLME
-538 KYADNNINLC
+538 KYVDNNINLC
-548 LTKIDDYTDIMFE
+548 LTKIDDYTDIMFD
-561 KMTKAYK
+561 KMMQAYK
-568 ARSEKSTDKP
+568 LRSAQSKDKP
-578 KIEIIEYED
+578 KIEVINYDED
-587 DEEIEAKEKEEKEKK
+587 DDTIEDKNK
-602 EGKESKEKKEKKRTM
+602 KKEKKRTM

-635 AEKANK
+635 ADKK

>member
-1 MSKFPELMNEIAT
+1 MAKFAEIMNEIAR

-19 ITATKQVSEN
+19 IISTKQVSEN
-29 DEKIHASIDKTVDNL
+29 DEKIHDNIDKTVDNL
-44 ESSLDVCSY
+44 ESSLDVCYY

-64 IYTEDIPHEHNDELM
+64 IYTEDIPHSNSDELM

-90 SAFENTSQKL
+90 SAFEESSQKL
-100 TDLIHDYRKKLN
+100 TDLIYAYRQKLK
-112 DLGEPVTNIKN
+112 DLGEPVNSIKN
-123 ETDKLYPKFKE
+123 ETDRLYPKFKE

-139 AQPLSIVVE
+139 AQPLTIVVE

-154 FRKKNFKDKEV
+154 FRKKNFKNEEV
-165 LSKFRELLD
+165 LAKFRQLLEE
-174 QLKAT
+174 LKAA

-191 EVSINLFETVSQS
+191 EVTNNLFDTVSQS
-204 GDSFSNFIEEK
+204 GNSFSNFIEEK

-226 LNEGIAIIPETS
+226 LNEGISAIPQTS
-238 KSLNKFNEEIKNK
+238 KSINKFNEEIKK
-251 GGDREAKYDE
+251 KEGDTQKEREDKYDE
-261 ILTKVLNVT
+261 ILIKVLNMT
-270 RKIDNQVF
+270 RKVDNQVF

-286 DFRTLEGKV
+286 DFKTLEEKV
-295 STVKKDIEGKGD
+295 SNVKKDIEDKGN
-307 SFNQYV
+307 SYNEYV
-313 KILKEEGKK
+313 KILKDEGKK

-336 GPVQIKFDDKDIQF
+336 GPVNIKFDDKDIEF

-421 KIKRDCPGI
+421 KIKRDSPGI

-447 GQVYY
+447 GQKYY
-452 TIDFE
+452 TIGFE
-457 TDMDVFKSKLD
+457 TDLDLFKSKLD
-468 EITCIGGGDDAEDV
+468 EIRAIGGGDDAEDV

-512 QYHTN
+512 QYHDA
-517 EVQDDYESGDPNG
+517 EVQDDYGNGDPNG
-530 LVLEDIME
+530 LVLEELME
-538 KYADNNINLC
+538 KYVDNNINLC
-548 LTKIDDYTDIMFE
+548 LTKIDEYTDIMFDR
-561 KMTKAYK
+561 MMQAYK
-568 ARSEKSTDKP
+568 ARSEKSQDKP
-578 KIEIIEYED
+578 KIEVINY
-587 DEEIEAKEKEEKEKK
+587 DEEDSNMIDDKNKNQ
-602 EGKESKEKKEKKRTM
+602 KEKKRTM

-627 IYNQYSQK
+627 IYNHYSQK
-635 AEKANK
+635 AEKSANQGAK

>member
-1 MSKFPELMNEIAT
+1 MNEIAK

-19 ITATKQVSEN
+19 IISTKQVSEN
-29 DEKIHASIDKTVDNL
+29 DEKIHQNIDKTVDNL
-44 ESSLDVCSY
+44 EGSLDVCNY

-64 IYTEDIPHEHNDELM
+64 IYTEDIPHANNDELM

-90 SAFENTSQKL
+90 TAFEGTSQKL
-100 TDLIHDYRKKLN
+100 TELIYAYRQKLIG
-112 DLGEPVTNIKN
+112 LAEPVSGIKN

-154 FRKKNFKDKEV
+154 FRKKNFKNPDV
-165 LSKFRELLD
+165 LNKFKQLLEE
-174 QLKAT
+174 LKAA
-179 FEKYNPALNSFN
+179 FEKYNPTLNSFN
-191 EVSINLFETVSQS
+191 EVTNNCFDTVSQS
-204 GDSFSNFIEEK
+204 GNSFSNFIEEK

-226 LNEGIAIIPETS
+226 LNDGISIIPETS
-238 KSLNKFNEEIKNK
+238 KNLNKFNEEIKSK
-251 GGDREAKYDE
+251 EGDTQKEREDKYDE
-261 ILTKVLNVT
+261 ILTKVLNMT
-270 RKIDNQVF
+270 RKIDNQVY

-286 DFRTLEGKV
+286 DFKTLEEKV
-295 STVKKDIEGKGD
+295 SSVKKDIEGKGD
-307 SFNQYV
+307 SFNEYV
-313 KILKEEGKK
+313 KILKDEGKK

-336 GPVQIKFDDKDIQF
+336 GPVSIKFDDKDIEF

-402 ESMQDLLDETRDSI
+402 ESMQDLLEETRDSI

-421 KIKRDCPGI
+421 KIKRDSPGI

-447 GQVYY
+447 GQKYY

-457 TDMDVFKSKLD
+457 TDLDLFKSKLD

-499 YAILIADAPGHGN
+499 YAVLIADAPGHGS

-538 KYADNNINLC
+538 KYVDNNINLC
-548 LTKIDDYTDIMFE
+548 LTRIDEYTDIMFNA
-561 KMTKAYK
+561 MIKAYK
-568 ARSEKSTDKP
+568 AKSEKSPDKP
-578 KIEIIEYED
+578 KIEIINYEE
-587 DEEIEAKEKEEKEKK
+587 DEDTVETK
-602 EGKESKEKKEKKRTM
+602 KKEKKRTM

-635 AEKANK
+635 AEKSGNK

>member
-1 MSKFPELMNEIAT
+1 MSSFAEIMNEIAR

-19 ITATKQVSEN
+19 IASTKQVSEN
-29 DEKIHASIDKTVDNL
+29 DEKIHESIDKTVDNL
-44 ESSLDVCSY
+44 ECSLDVCNY
-53 PNREVQIPLSK
+53 PNREVQLPLSK
-64 IYTEDIPHEHNDELM
+64 IYTEEIPHADNDELM
-79 IKVVDRFNSFK
+79 IKVVERFNSFK
-90 SAFENTSQKL
+90 SAFEESSQKL
-100 TDLIHDYRKKLN
+100 TDLINAYRQKLTG
-112 DLGEPVTNIKN
+112 LTEPVSNIHK
-123 ETDKLYPKFKE
+123 ETDQLYPKFKE
-134 AINIL
+134 ALNIL

-154 FRKKNFKDKEV
+154 FRKKNFKSEEI
-165 LSKFRELLD
+165 LARFRQLLEE
-174 QLKAT
+174 LKAA
-179 FEKYNPALNSFN
+179 FEKYNPSLKSFN
-191 EVSINLFETVSQS
+191 DVTNDLFNTVSQS
-204 GDSFSNFIEEK
+204 GNSFSNFIEEK

-220 KQIPGI
+220 KQIPKI
-226 LNEGIAIIPETS
+226 LNEGIAAIPETS
-238 KSLNKFNEEIKNK
+238 KTLNNFNEEIKKKK
-251 GGDREAKYDE
+251 GDTQKEREDKYDE
-261 ILTKVLNVT
+261 ILTKILNIT
-270 RKIDNQVF
+270 RKVDNQVS
-278 NSSKSIEN
+278 NSSNSIEN
-286 DFRTLEGKV
+286 DFKTLEEKV
-295 STVKKDIEGKGD
+295 STVKNDIEGKGD
-307 SFNQYV
+307 SYNQYV

-336 GPVQIKFDDKDIQF
+336 GPVSIKFDDKNIEF

-421 KIKRDCPGI
+421 KIKRDSPGI

-436 EGYRDFADLKE
+436 EGYRDFADLKA
-447 GQVYY
+447 GQKYY

-457 TDMDVFKSKLD
+457 TDLDLFKSKLN
-468 EITCIGGGDDAEDV
+468 EITAIGGGDDAEDV

-489 LNMNWRSNAR
+489 LKMNWRSNAR

-512 QYHTN
+512 QYHDN
-517 EVQDDYESGDPNG
+517 EVQDDYGNGDPNG
-530 LVLEDIME
+530 LVIEDLME
-538 KYADNNINLC
+538 KYVDNNINLC
-548 LTKIDDYTDIMFE
+548 LTKIDDYTDIMFD
-561 KMTKAYK
+561 KMMQAYK
-568 ARSEKSTDKP
+568 LRSAKSKDKP
-578 KIEIIEYED
+578 KIEVINYDED
-587 DEEIEAKEKEEKEKK
+587 DDTVEDKNK
-602 EGKESKEKKEKKRTM
+602 KKEKKRTM

-635 AEKANK
+635 ADKK

>member
-1 MSKFPELMNEIAT
+1 MSSFAEIMNEIAR

-19 ITATKQVSEN
+19 IASTKQVSEN
-29 DEKIHASIDKTVDNL
+29 DEKIHESIDKTVDNL
-44 ESSLDVCSY
+44 ECSLDVCNY
-53 PNREVQIPLSK
+53 PNREVQLPLSK
-64 IYTEDIPHEHNDELM
+64 IYTEEIPHADNDELM
-79 IKVVDRFNSFK
+79 IKVVERFNSFK
-90 SAFENTSQKL
+90 SAFEESSQKL
-100 TDLIHDYRKKLN
+100 TDLINAYRQKLTG
-112 DLGEPVTNIKN
+112 LTEPVSNIHK
-123 ETDKLYPKFKE
+123 ETDQLYPKFKE
-134 AINIL
+134 ALNIL

-154 FRKKNFKDKEV
+154 FRKKNFKSEEV
-165 LSKFRELLD
+165 LAKFRQLLEE
-174 QLKAT
+174 LKAA
-179 FEKYNPALNSFN
+179 FEKYNPSLKSFN
-191 EVSINLFETVSQS
+191 DVTNDLFNTVSQS
-204 GDSFSNFIEEK
+204 GNSFSNFIEEK

-220 KQIPGI
+220 KQIPKI
-226 LNEGIAIIPETS
+226 LNEGIAAIPETS
-238 KSLNKFNEEIKNK
+238 NTLNNFNEEIKKKK
-251 GGDREAKYDE
+251 GDTQKEREDKYDE
-261 ILTKVLNVT
+261 ILTKILNIT
-270 RKIDNQVF
+270 RKVDNQVS
-278 NSSKSIEN
+278 NSSNSIEN
-286 DFRTLEGKV
+286 DFKTLEEKV
-295 STVKKDIEGKGD
+295 STVKNDIEGKGD
-307 SFNQYV
+307 SYNQYV

-336 GPVQIKFDDKDIQF
+336 GPVSIKFDDKNIEF

-436 EGYRDFADLKE
+436 EGYRDFADLKA
-447 GQVYY
+447 GQKYY

-457 TDMDVFKSKLD
+457 TDLDLFKSKLN
-468 EITCIGGGDDAEDV
+468 EITAIGGGDDAEDV

-489 LNMNWRSNAR
+489 LKMNWRSNAR

-512 QYHTN
+512 QYHDN
-517 EVQDDYESGDPNG
+517 EVQDDYGNGDPNG
-530 LVLEDIME
+530 LVIEDLME
-538 KYADNNINLC
+538 KYVDNNINLC
-548 LTKIDDYTDIMFE
+548 LTKIDDYTDIMFD
-561 KMTKAYK
+561 KMMQAYK
-568 ARSEKSTDKP
+568 LRSAQSKDKP
-578 KIEIIEYED
+578 KIEVINYDED
-587 DEEIEAKEKEEKEKK
+587 DDTIEDKNK
-602 EGKESKEKKEKKRTM
+602 KKEKKRTM

-635 AEKANK
+635 ADKK

>member
-1 MSKFPELMNEIAT
+1 MSTFAELMNEIAK

-19 ITATKQVSEN
+19 IISTKQVSEN
-29 DEKIHASIDKTVDNL
+29 DEKIHQNIDKTVDNL
-44 ESSLDVCSY
+44 EGSLDVCNY

-64 IYTEDIPHEHNDELM
+64 IYTEDIPHANNDELM

-90 SAFENTSQKL
+90 TAFEGTSQKL
-100 TDLIHDYRKKLN
+100 TELIYAYRQKLTG
-112 DLGEPVTNIKN
+112 LAEPVSGIKN

-154 FRKKNFKDKEV
+154 FRKKNFKNPDV
-165 LSKFRELLD
+165 LNKFKQLLEE
-174 QLKAT
+174 LKAA
-179 FEKYNPALNSFN
+179 FEKYNPTLNSFN
-191 EVSINLFETVSQS
+191 EVTNNCFDTVSQS
-204 GDSFSNFIEEK
+204 GNSFSNFIEEK

-226 LNEGIAIIPETS
+226 LNDGISIIPETS
-238 KSLNKFNEEIKNK
+238 KNLNKFNEEIKSK
-251 GGDREAKYDE
+251 EGDTQKEREDKYDE
-261 ILTKVLNVT
+261 ILTKVLNMT
-270 RKIDNQVF
+270 RKIDNQVY

-286 DFRTLEGKV
+286 DFKTLEEKV
-295 STVKKDIEGKGD
+295 SSVKKDIEGKGD
-307 SFNQYV
+307 SFNEYV
-313 KILKEEGKK
+313 KILKDEGKK

-336 GPVQIKFDDKDIQF
+336 GPVSIKFDDKDIEF

-402 ESMQDLLDETRDSI
+402 ESMQDLLEETRDSI

-421 KIKRDCPGI
+421 KIKRDSPGI

-447 GQVYY
+447 GQKYY

-457 TDMDVFKSKLD
+457 TDLDLFKSKLD

-499 YAILIADAPGHGN
+499 YAVLIADAPGHGS

-538 KYADNNINLC
+538 KYVDNNINLC
-548 LTKIDDYTDIMFE
+548 LTRIDEYTDIMFNA
-561 KMTKAYK
+561 MIKAYQAK
-568 ARSEKSTDKP
+568 SEKSPDKP
-578 KIEIIEYED
+578 KIEIINYEE
-587 DEEIEAKEKEEKEKK
+587 DEDTVETK
-602 EGKESKEKKEKKRTM
+602 KKEKKRTM

-635 AEKANK
+635 AEKSGNK

>member
-1 MSKFPELMNEIAT
+1 MAKFAEIMNEIAR

-19 ITATKQVSEN
+19 IISTKQVSEN
-29 DEKIHASIDKTVDNL
+29 DEKIHDNIDKTVDNL
-44 ESSLDVCSY
+44 ESSLDVCYY

-64 IYTEDIPHEHNDELM
+64 IYTEDIPHSNSDELM

-90 SAFENTSQKL
+90 SAFEESSQKL
-100 TDLIHDYRKKLN
+100 TDLIYAYRQKLK
-112 DLGEPVTNIKN
+112 DLGEPVNSIKN
-123 ETDKLYPKFKE
+123 ETDRLYPKFKE

-139 AQPLSIVVE
+139 AQPLTIVVE

-154 FRKKNFKDKEV
+154 FRKKNFKNEEV
-165 LSKFRELLD
+165 LAKFRQLLEE
-174 QLKAT
+174 LKAA

-191 EVSINLFETVSQS
+191 EVTNNLFDTVSQS
-204 GDSFSNFIEEK
+204 GNSFSNFIEEK

-226 LNEGIAIIPETS
+226 LNEGISAIPQTS
-238 KSLNKFNEEIKNK
+238 KSINKFNEEIKK
-251 GGDREAKYDE
+251 KEGDTQKEREDKYDE
-261 ILTKVLNVT
+261 ILIKVLNMT
-270 RKIDNQVF
+270 RKVDNQVF

-286 DFRTLEGKV
+286 DFKTLEEKV
-295 STVKKDIEGKGD
+295 SNVKKDIEDKGN
-307 SFNQYV
+307 SYNEYV
-313 KILKEEGKK
+313 KILKDEGKK

-336 GPVQIKFDDKDIQF
+336 GPVNIKFDDKDIEF

-421 KIKRDCPGI
+421 KIKRDSPGI

-447 GQVYY
+447 GQKYY
-452 TIDFE
+452 TIGFE
-457 TDMDVFKSKLD
+457 TDLDLFKSKLD
-468 EITCIGGGDDAEDV
+468 EIKAIGGGDDAEDV

-512 QYHTN
+512 QYHDA
-517 EVQDDYESGDPNG
+517 EVQDDYGNGDPNG
-530 LVLEDIME
+530 LVLEELME
-538 KYADNNINLC
+538 KYVDNNINLC
-548 LTKIDDYTDIMFE
+548 LTKIDEYTDIMFDR
-561 KMTKAYK
+561 MMQAYK
-568 ARSEKSTDKP
+568 ARSEKSQDKP
-578 KIEIIEYED
+578 KIEVINY
-587 DEEIEAKEKEEKEKK
+587 DEEDSNMIDDKNKNQ
-602 EGKESKEKKEKKRTM
+602 KEKKRTM

-627 IYNQYSQK
+627 IYNHYSQK
-635 AEKANK
+635 AEKSANQGAK